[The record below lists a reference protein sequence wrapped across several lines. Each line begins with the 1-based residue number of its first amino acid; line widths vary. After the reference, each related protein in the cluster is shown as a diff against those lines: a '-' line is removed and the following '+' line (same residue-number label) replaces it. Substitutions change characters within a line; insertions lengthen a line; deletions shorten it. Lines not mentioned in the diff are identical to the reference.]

1 MCTWI
6 RSMFCVESSYAS
18 GCRLVLCRN
27 VLQSCT
33 SFVSFRCSS
42 VSYVVGPCIL
52 DCWLRGWVC
61 ASGCKDSQGLIVP
74 NFLRRSTCNQTL
86 EDEVRFL
93 PNTGFT
99 LWLDCCIDVGKE
111 DIWKRA
117 EGALCVLCCTM
128 LTIQNLP
135 SGHGLPFLR
144 RVMYC
149 TFFIPVMASSHS
161 PC

>member
-1 MCTWI
+1 
-6 RSMFCVESSYAS
+6 MFCVESSYAS

-99 LWLDCCIDVGKE
+99 LWLDCSYRCRQRGYMEEGRRCFMCIVLHNAYDSELAIRPWAAVLKE
-111 DIWKRA
+111 
-117 EGALCVLCCTM
+117 GHVLYVF
-128 LTIQNLP
+128 
-135 SGHGLPFLR
+135 H
-144 RVMYC
+144 
-149 TFFIPVMASSHS
+149 SSDG
-161 PC
+161 